1 MYRLL
6 KLSWL
11 NVKNIAHSKEFI
23 LTIAAAFS
31 YSMLWVFLVHP
42 PMYKLMDYDFEF
54 GRFLYVLILYAAV
67 SILRNDIRSN
77 STKTIFTGVFSRT
90 EIMISKFIGLIILG
104 IVFSLIFEINNVLVA
119 GLLYKKIGIVGFLSF
134 NHLQLFISYI
144 VITFSMGSLMLL
156 IISILFNEK
165 KSILFFIVILSMVN
179 FYTAAITTFAGTHPE
194 AAHNLYTYMKTPFYN
209 TVMLMQGQFN
219 MQSVLINTV
228 WAVIFCAF
236 SVLVIN
242 KREIK

>member
-1 MYRLL
+1 MHRLL

-11 NVKNIAHSKEFI
+11 NVKNIVHSKEFI
-23 LTIAAAFS
+23 LGIAAAFS

-42 PMYKLMDYDFEF
+42 SMYELMEYDFEF

-67 SILRNDIRSN
+67 SILRNDIKSN

-104 IVFSLIFEINNVLVA
+104 IIFSLILEINNVLVA
-119 GLLYKKIGIVGFLSF
+119 CILYKKIGIAGFLSF
-134 NHLQLFISYI
+134 NHLQLFISYV

-165 KSILFFIVILSMVN
+165 KSILFFIVIFSMVN
-179 FYTAAITTFAGTHPE
+179 FYTAAITTIVGVHPE
-194 AAHNLYTYMKTPFYN
+194 AAHNFYIYMKTPFYN

-228 WAVIFCAF
+228 WAVMFCAL